1 MGRKQR
7 WLATVLALG
16 LMGSAAASA
25 GAPAGATYRVARVI
39 DGDTLDLSDGQRVRL
54 LQIDTPELGSGE
66 CYSRASRTALL
77 RLAPEGGAVTLEA
90 DPALDKV
97 DRYGRVLRYVKHNG
111 VNVNIRLVLDGAAA
125 PYFYRGDRGRY
136 ATRILA
142 AVTRAKNAK
151 RGFWGA
157 CRGTVLNVN
166 GQVETRVGKVPGN
179 GIAVTP
185 IAPLVPKTP
194 PSGSKCDA
202 NYADDCVPLVDYDLD
217 CADIR
222 ALGIAPVRVVGS
234 DVHRLDGDGDGWGCV

>member
-125 PYFYRGDRGRY
+125 PYFYRGDR
-136 ATRILA
+136 ILA
-142 AVTRAKNAK
+142 AVTRAKDAK

-179 GIAVTP
+179 GIVTP

-202 NYADDCVPLVDYDLD
+202 NYADGCVPLVDYDLD